1 MHSIMAV
8 GKGNKNDD
16 SIIANKGI
24 SESTSN
30 GLFENLFRIMVIK
43 EALTPEPL
51 FYHFFDIC

>member
-1 MHSIMAV
+1 MRSIMAV

-51 FYHFFDIC
+51 FYHFYK